1 MRRLLLASIALV
13 AVLCAPAGAGAATY
27 DVDKVLGDDV
37 DRLAPS
43 IDVPIRLPDEIE
55 LDYDRGIFGDGIRT
69 PDGYDFD
76 INATRE
82 CGGNACFLAQFAAE
96 ENGSLAFLKKVDLA
110 KGKTGRYK
118 PLSCGASCSPP
129 QIRWRQGGV
138 VYSIQAKLGVSG
150 RKRQRRAMV
159 RLANQSIRATP
170 Q

>member
-1 MRRLLLASIALV
+1 MRRLLLSAIAIV
-13 AVLCAPAGAGAATY
+13 AVLCVPAAAGAATY
-27 DVDKVLGDDV
+27 DVGKVLADDV
-37 DRLAPS
+37 ERVAPRT
-43 IDVPIRLPDEIE
+43 DVPIRLPKKIE
-55 LDYDRGIFGDGIRT
+55 LGYDKGVFGDGIRT

-96 ENGSLAFLKKVDLA
+96 EDGSLAFRRRVDLA
-110 KGKTGRYK
+110 RGKTGRYK
-118 PLSCGASCSPP
+118 PLSCGASCAPP

-150 RKRQRRAMV
+150 RKRQRRAMI
-159 RLANQSIRATP
+159 RLANQSIRSTP